1 MTFQGLREAFA
12 RGDRCTQPIGEAR
25 QCLAGVFAERLERRF
40 ECQSGADQK
49 CQLAQKNG
57 NIARSR
63 WLFGAPATAG
73 QNSRCRDLSIN
84 RQVSQ
89 ILDAP
94 NHLLTR
100 RSLDLADDDFACVGD
115 SSISELWHWTG
126 ACRGYV
132 DDIQKP
138 SAPDVVRMQY
148 YSKST
153 SRRRYVLIDCD
164 NACGPR

>member
-1 MTFQGLREAFA
+1 MMFQGLREAFA

-40 ECQSGADQK
+40 ERQSGADQK

-63 WLFGAPATAG
+63 RLSGAPATAG
-73 QNSRCRDLSIN
+73 QNSRCRDLGIN

-94 NHLLTR
+94 HHLLTR
-100 RSLDLADDDFACVGD
+100 
-115 SSISELWHWTG
+115 
-126 ACRGYV
+126 
-132 DDIQKP
+132 
-138 SAPDVVRMQY
+138 
-148 YSKST
+148 
-153 SRRRYVLIDCD
+153 
-164 NACGPR
+164 